1 MFACIYIPDFP
12 VAAIVR
18 AELSLRDRA
27 VAVMEG
33 KPPQVRVI
41 ALNEK
46 ARLLGMEVGMTKL
59 QAAIFTVAERE
70 GEVAKKV
77 GSKNKKESP
86 QIELSSRRAK
96 AQPKPT
102 AAVLR

>member
-18 AELSLRDRA
+18 TEPSMCDRA

-33 KPPQVRVI
+33 KPPQVRVV
-41 ALNEK
+41 ALNDK
-46 ARLLGMEVGMTKL
+46 ARLLGMEIGMTKL

-77 GSKNKKESP
+77 GSKNKKVSP
-86 QIELSSRRAK
+86 QIELSSRRTK
-96 AQPKPT
+96 VQPTPT
-102 AAVLR
+102 AA